1 MRKIVFF
8 ISCIIAV
15 NHSFG
20 QTFKFDITAGVNSSI
35 YAEKES
41 PYGKS
46 IPGFTYSVSDS
57 HITGYHAGLLAT
69 ISHGDFDLQTGLVY
83 IKLGG
88 NDISTASPAP
98 SVVSQEYGHLIL
110 NYINL
115 PVNITYNFKIP
126 GGKLF
131 FGGGP
136 YMETGIAGK
145 YTSTY
150 TGTESNGATTT
161 GSRSYGVGFGSSTT
175 NPSFGINVMGGIHL
189 NNRISFSAGYEFG
202 LTNESYNAIFIAKNN
217 AFKIS
222 ASYTL
227 FKKILHHQTATLKN
241 G

>member
-1 MRKIVFF
+1 MRKILFF

-20 QTFKFDITAGVNSSI
+20 QTIKFDITAGVNRSVYS
-35 YAEKES
+35 EKEG

-57 HITGYHAGLLAT
+57 YITGYHVGLLAT
-69 ISHGDFDLQTGLVY
+69 ISHGDFDLQSGLVY
-83 IKLGG
+83 MQMGG
-88 NDISTASPAP
+88 NDITTTSPIA

-115 PVNITYNFKIP
+115 PVNITYNFKIH

-150 TGTESNGATTT
+150 ISTENNGTTT

-175 NPSFGINVMGGIHL
+175 SPAFGINLMGGIHL
-189 NNRISFSAGYEFG
+189 NNSISFSAGYEFG
-202 LTNESYNAIFIAKNN
+202 LTNESFNPIFIAKNN
-217 AFKIS
+217 AFTIS

-227 FKKILHHQTATLKN
+227 FKKIIHHKTTTLKN